1 MKRLLILFVMLFTVT
16 QVSAVTDRPY
26 SRVNPSALLPAT
38 KPNFRFTV
46 FGDFRPAGADQ
57 PYPHQFRKALDAMK
71 AESPAFAVSVG
82 DAWFGY
88 GGTME
93 HYRGEVAQFLSLV
106 NGWRVPLYN
115 VIGNHEVTA
124 DIERERYLRK
134 RFGNLYG
141 SFDYGNAHFI
151 CLDTDE
157 VGKEGRITGEQ
168 LRWLKQDLE
177 RNHHASVI
185 FVVLHRPLF
194 SPLDPDLVK
203 KRSFTDPVN
212 RDALHRLFVRYKVAG
227 VFAGHDHLYEER
239 IVDGIRYYI
248 TGGGGA
254 PLYELPDKGGFYH
267 YLSVAVRGKKATV
280 EVRRFPE
287 RP

>member
-1 MKRLLILFVMLFTVT
+1 VTRLLILFIMLFTVT
-16 QVSAVTDRPY
+16 RVAAVTDRPFFQ
-26 SRVNPSALLPAT
+26 VNPLKPVSIPA
-38 KPNFRFTV
+38 PIFRFTV
-46 FGDFRPAGADQ
+46 FGDFRPAKADD
-57 PYPHQFRKALDAMK
+57 PYPPQFRQTLDAMK

-106 NGWRVPLYN
+106 KGWRVPLYN
-115 VIGNHEVTA
+115 IIGNHEVTA
-124 DIERERYLRK
+124 DIERERYLK
-134 RFGNLYG
+134 ERFGNLYG
-141 SFDYGNAHFI
+141 SFDYGNVHFI

-168 LRWLKQDLE
+168 LRWLEQDLE
-177 RNHHASVI
+177 RNHHVSVI
-185 FVVLHRPLF
+185 FVALHRPLF

-212 RDALHRLFVRYKVAG
+212 RDALHRLFVRFKVAA
-227 VFAGHDHLYEER
+227 VFAGHDHLYEKR
-239 IVDGIRYYI
+239 VVNGVHYYI

-267 YLSVAVRGKKATV
+267 YLSVAVRGKKTTV
-280 EVRRFPE
+280 EVRRLPE
-287 RP
+287 RH